1 MGSRAAC
8 RIPADAALK
17 SAFLDFDSLGPADID
32 TAALRATLPGIALHP
47 STPDGEIGARI
58 AGCEVVIVNKVRL
71 DRARLQAAPALRLIV
86 LAATGTDNV
95 DLAAARD
102 LGIAVANIRDYAT
115 PSVVQHVFG
124 LMLALTLRLDEYRE
138 LLAQGAWERSE
149 QFCLLDFPVRELAGR
164 TLGIV
169 GYGRLGRAVAQ
180 VGRAFGMRVHAARS
194 LREQPGAPPNRE
206 KEREPGEIPVDRLEL
221 RELLALADVVSLHV
235 PLTPATR
242 HLINRDSLA
251 RMRRDSLL
259 INTARGDLVDT
270 GALLD
275 ALRSGGLGG
284 AGIDVLAG
292 EPPSGGH
299 PLLDARLPNLIVTP
313 HIAWAARESRQRA
326 LDEVVANIRDFL
338 SGGQRNR
345 VA

>member
-1 MGSRAAC
+1 M
-8 RIPADAALK
+8 K

-32 TAALRATLPGIALHP
+32 TSALRATLPGMALYP
-47 STPDGEIGARI
+47 SSRPEEIGTRI
-58 AGCEVVIVNKVRL
+58 AGCEILVVNKVGL
-71 DRARLQAAPALRLIV
+71 NRARLAAAAPTLKLVA

-95 DLAAARD
+95 DLDAARE
-102 LGIAVANIRDYAT
+102 LGIAVANIRNYAT

-124 LMLALTLRLDEYRE
+124 LVLALTLRLNEYRQ
-138 LLAQGAWERSE
+138 LLERGAWQRSPH
-149 QFCLLDFPVRELAGR
+149 FCLLDYPSRELQGR

-169 GYGRLGRAVAQ
+169 GYGRLGQ
-180 VGRAFGMRVHAARS
+180 SVGVVGQAFGMRVLAARS
-194 LREQPGAPPNRE
+194 LRDGTDGRRAPDTRQ
-206 KEREPGEIPVDRLEL
+206 VDRLEL
-221 RELLALADVVSLHV
+221 QELLAVADVISLHA

-251 RMRRDSLL
+251 RMRRDAVL

-270 GALLD
+270 AALLD
-275 ALRSGGLGG
+275 ALRGGRLGG

-292 EPPSGGH
+292 EPPVRGD
-299 PLLDARLPNLIVTP
+299 PLLEARLPNLIVTP

-326 LDEVVANIRDFL
+326 LDEIVTNIRDFL
-338 SGGQRNR
+338 AGGQRNR